1 MDKRSESFDR
11 QDRRGRST
19 EHYDQP
25 EILQTPIEKVRAENM
40 RFFGSTTGMTSSI
53 SNKNL
58 ERISNMTA
66 SEFEEVL
73 DMTDSEFEKAF
84 PSVSQYERQCEMQR
98 KLQRETIKQIPDV
111 ANRMSRHMSK
121 HLTDPNKDQIYD
133 ILIDHELSQARE
145 RAKQNLEILE
155 NYSEVESNM
164 QTKREAIEKNTPNLT
179 NMYTENNTLKLSL
192 EDYIKKAGKAKQPKI
207 FERTTDK
214 DKMLKNT
221 ADWNKTLNAFLEK
234 GPETKA
240 LFLDF
245 DGTMA
250 RFTTTPQATLAVHGF
265 LLAVKTFLDKGYKVA
280 IITGRPINEDT
291 GVLAVLK
298 RSGADDALIDNID
311 IFGSH
316 GVEHRGP
323 ETKGEIQIRGDVAPY
338 ANPQKIL
345 LNEIQEQIKSD
356 NKLKDLEITFEPKA
370 VGATIHYR
378 EVEESKH
385 QYVYENLNNILKKI
399 LPEKS
404 ANTNFDDLEDQSNE
418 DFQKFMYNPSAMAFE
433 IHLNPATT
441 GIEAHKGAGV
451 KYLVDKWKVQNAIA
465 FGDERTDLDKLDALK
480 ELINDETS
488 TLKTQ
493 AFVGTKHNK
502 TPKRIIDDAT
512 IVVKGQESAAGL
524 LLNIAE
530 QAADQK

>member
-1 MDKRSESFDR
+1 
-11 QDRRGRST
+11 
-19 EHYDQP
+19 
-25 EILQTPIEKVRAENM
+25 
-40 RFFGSTTGMTSSI
+40 MTD
-53 SNKNL
+53 L
-58 ERISNMTA
+58 
-66 SEFEEVL
+66 EFEKVL
-73 DMTDSEFEKAF
+73 DMTESEFEKAF
-84 PSVSQYERQCEMQR
+84 SSVSQYERQCEMQR
-98 KLQRETIKQIPDV
+98 KIQRETIKQIPDV

-121 HLTDPNKDQIYD
+121 HLTNPNKDQIYD
-133 ILIDHELSQARE
+133 ILICLELSQARE
-145 RAKQNLEILE
+145 RAKLNLEILE
-155 NYSEVESNM
+155 KYSEVESNM

-207 FERTTDK
+207 FERATDK

-234 GPETKA
+234 GPGTKA

-250 RFTTTPQATLAVHGF
+250 RFTKTPQATLAVHGF

-280 IITGRPINEDT
+280 IITGRPINENT

-316 GVEHRGP
+316 GIEHRGP
-323 ETKGEIQIRGDVAPY
+323 ETKGEVQIRGDVAPY

-345 LNEIQEQIKSD
+345 LNEIQKQIESD

-378 EVEESKH
+378 EVEEFKH
-385 QYVYENLNNILKKI
+385 QDVQENLNNILKKI

-441 GIEAHKGAGV
+441 GIEAHKGASV
-451 KYLVDKWKVQNAIA
+451 KYLVDKWKVQDAIA

-480 ELINDETS
+480 ELIDDETS
-488 TLKTQ
+488 TLKAQ